1 MAWLDERLH
10 VRPFHLALG
19 VSSLLLA
26 CGPPQ
31 LTLAQITSAKLVAT
45 RDGTAPVKA
54 TLSWDLTKTPCG
66 PITGLIGKVDAVTG
80 TVTNSAP
87 KGEKD
92 CEWPTLTV
100 PPMSATTDRVIAFE
114 DGATSISVSVTT
126 IDAARASAVT
136 MSHTLRVGD
145 SVVWTFSGTG
155 GDVGPWRIFYT
166 PTGGAAEQQ
175 WANGTGP
182 IQSVGAMIPASASNT
197 SGTVGLQWS
206 ALAMIRACNKAVTC
220 EVNITDRAAFAVS
233 VTP

>member
-1 MAWLDERLH
+1 MRSFTPWLS
-10 VRPFHLALG
+10 A
-19 VSSLLLA
+19 SLISVFFVA

-66 PITGLIGKVDAVTG
+66 TIPGLVGKVDAVTG
-80 TVTNSAP
+80 TVTNSVP

-92 CEWPTLTV
+92 CEFPTLSV
-100 PPMSATTDRVIAFE
+100 APMSASTDRVIAFE
-114 DGATSISVSVTT
+114 DGASAISVSVTT
-126 IDAARASAVT
+126 IDAARASVVT

-175 WANGTGP
+175 WAEGTGP
-182 IQSVGAMIPASASNT
+182 IQSVGAMIPASAANT
-197 SGTVGLQWS
+197 SGTVGLTWN
-206 ALAMIRACNKAVTC
+206 ALSMIRACNKAVTC
-220 EVNITDRAAFAVS
+220 EVSITDRAAWAVS